1 MEDKKFYT
9 VQEVADLFRVTTITV
24 YQWIAKG
31 KLPAIKV
38 FNRVRIRVEEV
49 ERLMK

>member
-1 MEDKKFYT
+1 MAEKQFYT
-9 VQEVADLFRVTTITV
+9 VQEIAELFRVTNITV

-31 KLPAIKV
+31 KLPAVKV
-38 FNRVRIRVEEV
+38 FNRVRVKAEEV